1 MWLPSVS
8 GLMLIA
14 TEFKFP
20 VIGESAQLF
29 YSSLQIEAGLNA
41 VGQSHGVLAP
51 CSAACAVGQAFP
63 AGRQD
68 ESLSQCSL
76 FIVLCRAPRQVPTAP
91 SCQRS
96 SLAASLQLCRLGQRG
111 WGHDTPAPCCTPTW
125 LNRSG
130 TLEPVCPKHL
140 GWQGKGAQ
148 LNKLVTYLSLRPPGT
163 CITFSP
169 V

>member
-8 GLMLIA
+8 GLMLVA

-20 VIGESAQLF
+20 VIGESAQLLIQPQF
-29 YSSLQIEAGLNA
+29 VSCCKNA
-41 VGQSHGVLAP
+41 VGQLHGVLTP

-76 FIVLCRAPRQVPTAP
+76 FIVLWQDGAVGTCLGARQ
-91 SCQRS
+91 SL

-111 WGHDTPAPCCTPTW
+111 WGHDTPPPF
-125 LNRSG
+125 
-130 TLEPVCPKHL
+130 
-140 GWQGKGAQ
+140 
-148 LNKLVTYLSLRPPGT
+148 SLPRAAHPPG
-163 CITFSP
+163 
-169 V
+169 

>member
-1 MWLPSVS
+1 MLLGGHCMWLPSVS
-8 GLMLIA
+8 GLMLVA

-20 VIGESAQLF
+20 VIGESAQLLIQPQF
-29 YSSLQIEAGLNA
+29 VSCCKNA

-111 WGHDTPAPCCTPTW
+111 WGHDTPPPPPPPHAA
-125 LNRSG
+125 
-130 TLEPVCPKHL
+130 H
-140 GWQGKGAQ
+140 
-148 LNKLVTYLSLRPPGT
+148 PPG
-163 CITFSP
+163 
-169 V
+169 